1 MRNFAERTRSPLKA
15 LGILNSLRMNDENRI
30 RLYEAARS
38 FIGTDASP
46 NDLAPDELGC
56 AETVNEIIR
65 RAFGDYLHNDNRLS
79 TYWLY
84 KALRESPDFTETF
97 IPVPG
102 LIVISPTSFGTRR
115 NPDSTFAIPHG
126 HVGIVMLDGKIA
138 SKNSRTGK
146 FEENCTIDSWADRYV
161 KRGGYFMKFH
171 RHAEIITRQPSHL

>member
-65 RAFGDYLHNDNRLS
+65 RAFGDYLHNDNCLSPTGCIKRFASLPTSQKRLS
-79 TYWLY
+79 PFL
-84 KALRESPDFTETF
+84 
-97 IPVPG
+97 
-102 LIVISPTSFGTRR
+102 
-115 NPDSTFAIPHG
+115 DS
-126 HVGIVMLDGKIA
+126 
-138 SKNSRTGK
+138 S
-146 FEENCTIDSWADRYV
+146 
-161 KRGGYFMKFH
+161 
-171 RHAEIITRQPSHL
+171 